1 MVIEEETIMY
11 RNVVWHSYEC
21 HYSDFEN
28 IIVDFSQKVT
38 DAALTIN
45 GPLFYALKNVP
56 LDEMMD
62 VDMFIPVEPSYI
74 PKEAPLRLQTYYYI
88 DHMLMTRVID
98 NHEQKTEEAYAKLFN
113 YAIEHDLEVISP
125 IFHEFKGDDEFHWV
139 EIKVKVEPR
148 DDEQYEIAE
157 DEYLQFINHFIK

>member
-1 MVIEEETIMY
+1 MVIEEESIMY

-28 IIVDFSQKVT
+28 VITDFSKKVT
-38 DAALTIN
+38 AATLTIN

-56 LDEMMD
+56 LDEMLD
-62 VDMFIPVEPSYI
+62 IDIFIPVEQSNV
-74 PKEAPLRLQTYYYI
+74 PKESDLRFQTYYYI

-98 NHEQKTEEAYAKLFN
+98 RVEEKTEEAYEKLFH
-113 YAIEHDLEVISP
+113 YAIEHGLEVVSP

-139 EIKVKVEPR
+139 EIKAKVEPI
-148 DDEQYEIAE
+148 DSNVYENDE
-157 DEYLQFINHFIK
+157 DKYLRFINQFIE